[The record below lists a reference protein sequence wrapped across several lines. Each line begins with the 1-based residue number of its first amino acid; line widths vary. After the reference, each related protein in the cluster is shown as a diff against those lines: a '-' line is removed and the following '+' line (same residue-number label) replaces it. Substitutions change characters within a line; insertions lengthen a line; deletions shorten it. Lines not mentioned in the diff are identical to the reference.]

1 MSKIEGSC
9 LHIADAVFL
18 VRANAD
24 QSEIRKG
31 CLVLVYKEGSI
42 SLKKAGKYLTMILYG
57 KNYQRIKRKTEYQEQ
72 FKQSESFDKG

>member
-1 MSKIEGSC
+1 MADTVFFVMASANQSKIRKT
-9 LHIADAVFL
+9 HL
-18 VRANAD
+18 V
-24 QSEIRKG
+24 S
-31 CLVLVYKEGSI
+31 VYKEGSI